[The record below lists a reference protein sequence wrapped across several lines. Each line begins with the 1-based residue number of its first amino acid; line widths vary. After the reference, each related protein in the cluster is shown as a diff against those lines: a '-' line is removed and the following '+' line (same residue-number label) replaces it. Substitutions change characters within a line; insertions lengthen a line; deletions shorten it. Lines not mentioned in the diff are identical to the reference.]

1 MWALAVCPSTLS
13 APPVDTMALRSRC
26 GVRGQ
31 CRGQRELPLRPPHP
45 HSVQTA
51 LPALQL
57 PVSCSAQLS
66 EHESRVSR
74 VRVVCQAAS
83 VDPLTQQ
90 QGEYQPGKTFIIH
103 SNDDLAKFTQ
113 GDKTKA
119 KLTVSRHDPTPQSAS
134 TRAAHPSRLPL
145 SEPVPFLVRL

>member
-1 MWALAVCPSTLS
+1 M
-13 APPVDTMALRSRC
+13 
-26 GVRGQ
+26 
-31 CRGQRELPLRPPHP
+31 
-45 HSVQTA
+45 
-51 LPALQL
+51 
-57 PVSCSAQLS
+57 
-66 EHESRVSR
+66 
-74 VRVVCQAAS
+74 CQAAS

-145 SEPVPFLVRL
+145 SEPVPYLVRL